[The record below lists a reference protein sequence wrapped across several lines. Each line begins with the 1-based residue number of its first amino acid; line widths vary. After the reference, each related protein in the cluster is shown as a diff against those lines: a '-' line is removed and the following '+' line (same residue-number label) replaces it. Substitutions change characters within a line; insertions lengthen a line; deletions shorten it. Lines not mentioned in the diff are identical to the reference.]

1 MLEHWQPQLVRGEA
15 ALRAPDWGT
24 VREEEEAARQV
35 RRSWGG
41 KYGVWTNSRSC
52 WRLFLF

>member
-24 VREEEEAARQV
+24 DRQAAEATREE
-35 RRSWGG
+35 RRSWGRAAIR
-41 KYGVWTNSRSC
+41 WTE
-52 WRLFLF
+52 FT